1 MSPAEYIGLITSI
14 QVDRHVMNFV
24 AVLFAYLVA
33 AYFVGSKLSPFQ
45 VRAVTLLY
53 TIFSIFPV
61 LAVVVS
67 MNQMGRLMEQFRLEY
82 PSLGRIYYPQT
93 SILDYWMPTLV
104 LILLLAWALS
114 VWFMVRVRRSKLAHV
129 KTD

>member
-24 AVLFAYLVA
+24 AVLFAYLVT

-53 TIFSIFPV
+53 TIFSAFPV
-61 LAVVVS
+61 LAVVFS
-67 MNQMGRLMEQFRLEY
+67 MNQMVRLMEQFRLEH
-82 PSLGRIYYPQT
+82 PSLGSTYYPQT
-93 SILDYWMPTLV
+93 SILNYWTPILV
-104 LILLLAWALS
+104 LILTLAWALS
-114 VWFMVRVRRSKLAHV
+114 VWFMVRVRRSKLAHE